1 MRITKLSI
9 GVAGS
14 GATYLAPGFTP
25 WVVIDHLQR
34 FFNVMLGIIPSSD
47 AIASL
52 TMAGQFTI
60 DPQDQDVGN
69 LLKDNNA
76 HYVNITRAAAVA
88 TVTDLYGHGLSTGDS
103 VTIYGAGAPFDG
115 EPAVVTVTSPTQY
128 TYPCANSGP
137 TNSPAGGARQILAR
151 VFPITAIT
159 GAARLAVPLNEGA
172 GTPNNGIVTAVRLNI
187 TALTA
192 GFVDFIVVQGLGI

>member
-1 MRITKLSI
+1 MRITKLSL

-25 WVVIDHLQR
+25 WVVLDHLQR

-47 AIASL
+47 IA
-52 TMAGQFTI
+52 TAAFVGQFTI

-76 HYVNITRAAAVA
+76 HYVNITRAAGVA
-88 TVTDLYGHGLSTGDS
+88 TVTDLYGHGLTTGDG

-115 EPAVVTVTSPTQY
+115 EQPVVTVTSATQY
-128 TYPCANSGP
+128 TYPVANAGP

-159 GAARLAVPLNEGA
+159 GTARLAVPLNEGA
-172 GTPNNGIVTAVRLNI
+172 GTPNNGIVTAVRLQI
-187 TALTA
+187 TGITA
-192 GFVDFIVVQGLGI
+192 GFADFIVIQGLGI